1 MTADSEFQRDNDT
14 DPCSHRNH
22 RTQGDPSSHH
32 SRNQSGSSRAGFDR
46 STGTDE
52 HASDRGDRGERFAP
66 ITALDPPRRSNII
79 DKVRA
84 MLAKAASTD
93 HEPEREAFEAK
104 AQALITRYQIEA
116 RELSDAETEIIERR
130 IDVKTWGD
138 ATRGVIYLYGGIA
151 ELNRSSAAHRAV
163 ADYSQVILFGTE
175 VDLDL
180 TETMVGHLMPQLRT
194 HMLLDQPKS
203 RMSYAIGWTH
213 EVLSRLIAAQQATAA
228 EFGALVPTNNAA
240 DDAMLAAYKLKSD
253 SQSTM
258 VDSAEYEFGASAAGR
273 ADIGRNKLAAS

>member
-1 MTADSEFQRDNDT
+1 MTFTTESDT
-14 DPCSHRNH
+14 DH
-22 RTQGDPSSHH
+22 
-32 SRNQSGSSRAGFDR
+32 R
-46 STGTDE
+46 STAHTR
-52 HASDRGDRGERFAP
+52 ATP
-66 ITALDPPRRSNII
+66 VTPLLMPRRANVI

-84 MLAKAASTD
+84 MLAKASSTD

-116 RELSDAETEIIERR
+116 RELSDAECEVQERR
-130 IDVKTWGD
+130 IDVKTWNE

-180 TETMVGHLMPQLRT
+180 VETMVGHLLPQLRT

-213 EVLSRLIAAQQATAA
+213 EVLSRLIAAQEAVAA
-228 EFGALVPTNNAA
+228 EYNALVPTNSAA
-240 DDAMLAAYKLKSD
+240 DDAMQEAYRLKDD
-253 SQSTM
+253 SPITL
-258 VDSAEYEFGASAAGR
+258 VDSAEYEFGASAAER
-273 ADIGRNKLAAS
+273 ADIGRMRLAAS